1 MPTTQDII
9 ALKES
14 VEQRYLG
21 LPGVTAID
29 VGYKYVGER
38 RTDQVAIRVHVAK
51 KSDRVPK
58 AQLVPTEI
66 DGVVTDVL
74 ERTYEL
80 QVASE
85 QVTATPLGIDSGH
98 YSPLVGG
105 ISIGPS
111 RAVGGFIFAGTLGA
125 IVTDSGTS
133 ARGALTNFHV
143 ACVDSGW
150 HVGDRQVQPSRIEG
164 GVVPT
169 DEFGQILRATLSSD
183 VDGALVQ
190 LDSGRTSQGSVVDI
204 GPVKGS
210 AAAVLGSAVRKR
222 GRTTGLTH
230 GSVDGLAASVTLDYG
245 DGIGSRTL
253 TNQIT
258 IAADTSQNPLFSDHG
273 DSGSVV
279 VDASGYVVGLL
290 FAGGGTTTFA
300 NPIASVL
307 SELNV
312 ALVVDPVKSVL
323 KDVKD
328 GRKDL
333 VKETIKENIKDR
345 IKDIKEKDRKEIK
358 DKDKELVKDRIKD
371 TKEIEKVRKDVGKDV
386 VKDASKD
393 IVEGIPKAIADNL
406 KRKAIVE
413 RIDPGNPAGPVEGL
427 DERLAAIEGTLSQL
441 ASFIASDLRPDLTQ
455 SAFAGEDDLTDDEVA
470 ALRAEL
476 EGQAAQAAAVKA
488 EFDNLPR

>member
-1 MPTTQDII
+1 MPTTHDII
-9 ALKES
+9 AVKES
-14 VEQRYLG
+14 VEQRYLDQ
-21 LPGVTAID
+21 PGVTAVD
-29 VGYKYVGER
+29 VGYKYVGGM
-38 RTDQVAIRVHVAK
+38 RTDEIAIRVHVAK
-51 KSDRVPK
+51 KSGRVPK
-58 AQLVPTEI
+58 AQLVPAQI

-85 QVTATPLGIDSGH
+85 QVTVTPLAIDSGH

-111 RAVGGFIFAGTLGA
+111 RVVGGFIFAGTLGA
-125 IVTDSGTS
+125 IVTDNGTG
-133 ARGALTNFHV
+133 ARCALTNFHV

-169 DEFGQILRATLSSD
+169 DEFGQILRATLSSH
-183 VDGALVQ
+183 VDGSVIQ
-190 LDSGRTSQGSVVDI
+190 LDSGRSSQGSVVDT

-210 AAAVLGSAVRKR
+210 AAATLGAAVRKR

-230 GSVDGLAASVTLDYG
+230 GTVDGLAASVTLDYG
-245 DGIGSRTL
+245 DGIGQRTL

-258 IAADTSQNPLFSDHG
+258 IATDTSQNPLFSDHG

-279 VDASGYVVGLL
+279 VDGSGYVVGLL

-328 GRKDL
+328 GRKD
-333 VKETIKENIKDR
+333 VIKEAIKDLKEKDR
-345 IKDIKEKDRKEIK
+345 IKDVKEIKEKD
-358 DKDKELVKDRIKD
+358 KELLKDRIKD
-371 TKEIEKVRKDVGKDV
+371 KDIKELRKEVLEGLPK
-386 VKDASKD
+386 AIRD
-393 IVEGIPKAIADNL
+393 IVE
-406 KRKAIVE
+406 RKPIVE
-413 RIDPGNPAGPVEGL
+413 RIDPGNPGDPVQQLPGGGSRL
-427 DERLAAIEGTLSQL
+427 DERLAAIEGTLAQL
-441 ASFIASDLRPDLTQ
+441 ASFIAPELRPDLTQ
-455 SAFAGEDDLTDDEVA
+455 SAFAGEDDLTGAEVA

-476 EGQAAQAAAVKA
+476 EAKAAEAAAVKA
-488 EFDNLPR
+488 EFDNLPH

>member
-1 MPTTQDII
+1 MPTTHEII
-9 ALKES
+9 AVKES
-14 VEQRYLG
+14 VEQRYLDQ
-21 LPGVTAID
+21 PGVTAVD
-29 VGYKYVGER
+29 VGYKYVGGV
-38 RTDQVAIRVHVAK
+38 RTDEIAIRVHVAK
-51 KSDRVPK
+51 KSGSVPK
-58 AQLVPTEI
+58 AQRVPTEI

-85 QVTATPLGIDSGH
+85 QVTATPLAIDSGH

-125 IVTDSGTS
+125 IVTDNGTG
-133 ARGALTNFHV
+133 ARAALTNFHV

-183 VDGALVQ
+183 VDGSVIQ
-190 LDSGRTSQGSVVDI
+190 LDSGRTSQGSVADI
-204 GPVKGS
+204 GPIRGS

-230 GSVDGLAASVTLDYG
+230 GTVDGLAASVTLNYG

-258 IAADTSQNPLFSDHG
+258 IATDTSQNPLFSDHG

-279 VDASGYVVGLL
+279 VDGTGHVVGLL

-312 ALVVDPVKSVL
+312 ALVVDPVKSVI
-323 KDVKD
+323 KDIKD

-333 VKETIKENIKDR
+333 VKES
-345 IKDIKEKDRKEIK
+345 IKDIKEK
-358 DKDKELVKDRIKD
+358 ELLKDRIKD
-371 TKEIEKVRKDVGKDV
+371 KDIKEIKEKELLKDRIKDKDIKETRKDVL
-386 VKDASKD
+386 
-393 IVEGIPKAIADNL
+393 EIPKAIRDIVN
-406 KRKAIVE
+406 RKAIVE
-413 RIDPGNPAGPVEGL
+413 RIDPGKPGVPVEQLPGSHL
-427 DERLAAIEGTLSQL
+427 DERLTAVEETLSQL
-441 ASFIASDLRPDLTQ
+441 ASFIVPDLRPDLTQ
-455 SAFAGEDDLTDDEVA
+455 TAFAGEDDLTNDEVA
-470 ALRAEL
+470 ALRLEL
-476 EGQAAQAAAVKA
+476 EAKAAEAAGVKA
-488 EFDNLPR
+488 EFDNLPQ

>member
-1 MPTTQDII
+1 MPATQDII

-14 VEQRYLG
+14 VEQRYLE
-21 LPGVTAID
+21 LPGVTAVD
-29 VGYKYVGER
+29 VGYKYVGGR
-38 RTDQVAIRVHVAK
+38 RTDEVAIRVHVAK

-58 AQLVPTEI
+58 AQRVPAEI

-74 ERTYEL
+74 ERRYEL

-85 QVTATPLGIDSGH
+85 QLTATPLAVDSGH

-105 ISIGPS
+105 ISMGPS

-125 IVTDSGTS
+125 IVTDNGTG

-164 GVVPT
+164 GAVPT
-169 DEFGQILRATLSSD
+169 DEFGQILRATLSAH
-183 VDGALVQ
+183 VDGAVIR
-190 LDSGRTSQGSVVDI
+190 LDSGRTSQGSVVDV

-210 AAAVLGSAVRKR
+210 AAAVLGTAVRKR

-230 GSVDGLAASVTLDYG
+230 GTVDGLSASVTLDYG

-258 IAADTSQNPLFSDHG
+258 IATDTSQNPLFSDHG

-279 VDASGYVVGLL
+279 VDASGHVVGLL

-300 NPIASVL
+300 NPIASAL

-333 VKETIKENIKDR
+333 IKESIKDR
-345 IKDIKEKDRKEIK
+345 VKDVKEKDRKELVK
-358 DKDKELVKDRIKD
+358 EKELLKDRIKDKD
-371 TKEIEKVRKDVGKDV
+371 TKEIEKIRKDTGKDVAKDVRKDL
-386 VKDASKD
+386 
-393 IVEGIPKAIADNL
+393 VETLPKAIVDGLN
-406 KRKAIVE
+406 RKPIVE
-413 RIDPGNPAGPVEGL
+413 RIDPGDPAGPIERF
-427 DERLAAIEGTLSQL
+427 DERLNALEGTLSQL
-441 ASFIASDLRPDLTQ
+441 ASFIAPDLRPDLTQ

-470 ALRAEL
+470 ALRTEL
-476 EGQAAQAAAVKA
+476 EDQAAEAAAVKA
-488 EFDNLPR
+488 EFDNLPH

>member
-14 VEQRYLG
+14 VEQRYLEQ
-21 LPGVTAID
+21 PGVTAVD
-29 VGYKYVGER
+29 VGYKYVGGE
-38 RTDQVAIRVHVAK
+38 RTDEVAIRVHVAK

-58 AQLVPTEI
+58 AQRVPTEI

-85 QVTATPLGIDSGH
+85 QLTATPLAIDSGH

-125 IVTDSGTS
+125 IVTDNGTG

-143 ACVDSGW
+143 ACVDTGW

-164 GVVPT
+164 GSVPS
-169 DEFGQILRATLSSD
+169 DEFGQILRATLSSH
-183 VDGALVQ
+183 VDGAVVQ

-204 GPVKGS
+204 GPIKGS
-210 AAAVLGSAVRKR
+210 AAAILGAAVRKR

-230 GSVDGLAASVTLDYG
+230 GTVDGLSASVTLDYG
-245 DGIGSRTL
+245 DGIGTRTL

-258 IAADTSQNPLFSDHG
+258 IATDTSQNPLFSDHG

-279 VDASGYVVGLL
+279 VDGSGHVVGLL

-300 NPIASVL
+300 NPIASAL

-312 ALVVDPVKSVL
+312 ALVVDPVKSVI
-323 KDVKD
+323 KDIKD
-328 GRKDL
+328 GRKDF
-333 VKETIKENIKDR
+333 VKETIKDLKEKERLKDFKEIKEKELLKDR
-345 IKDIKEKDRKEIK
+345 IKDKDLKE
-358 DKDKELVKDRIKD
+358 
-371 TKEIEKVRKDVGKDV
+371 VRKDVL
-386 VKDASKD
+386 
-393 IVEGIPKAIADNL
+393 ETLPKAIRDIVD
-406 KRKAIVE
+406 RKPIVE
-413 RIDPGNPAGPVEGL
+413 RIDPGKPGDPVEQLPGGRL
-427 DERLAAIEGTLSQL
+427 PGSHLEERLAAIEGTLSQL
-441 ASFIASDLRPDLTQ
+441 ASFIAPDLRPDLTQ
-455 SAFAGEDDLTDDEVA
+455 SAFAGEDDLTDDEVT

-476 EGQAAQAAAVKA
+476 EAKAAEAAAVKA
-488 EFDNLPR
+488 EFDNLPH